1 MKITDDDIDSI
12 DNATPLELFYRG
24 IRNEQTKLSYENQLK
39 YILCDVCENLL
50 NGTFGERAAELVERV
65 RKDPDWGCKLMLKI
79 VMGWSEKAKLDP
91 LDPEYVNPG
100 SIKQYMCT
108 VKKLLDMNDV
118 ALPWKR
124 IYATY
129 PEVGR
134 DGDARGWLLS
144 EIQTMLAHTT
154 CVQTKAAILVLA
166 SSGMRAGGMQ
176 LKWND
181 INPIYR
187 IGGRLV
193 DGRDAQ
199 ELQGIDNPV
208 CASVRVY
215 QGSPEEYTTFI
226 TPEAYRALMEH
237 AAEHEG
243 KIGRVLKPDDPVFTK
258 KQKYGTPVDGNTMSC
273 WMSRLVQK
281 AGVRNAYTK
290 KSRRYNVPIVH
301 GFRRFWN
308 KTYADNRI
316 GNMPASSLTM
326 KEYMI
331 GHRGAMPMDRNYYQT
346 NVTSLAEE
354 YLHVVDALTI
364 DEVERLRITNYR
376 KDEKIRELE
385 AENDERMREMQ
396 SHGDER
402 IERLE
407 AMIQNMAKRL
417 GVCQRHMPSCCKGCG
432 SADRGID
439 Q

>member
-12 DNATPLELFYRG
+12 DNAAPIELFYRG
-24 IRNEQTKLSYENQLK
+24 IRNEQTKLSYKIQLK

-50 NGTFGERAAELVERV
+50 NGTFEERAAELVERI
-65 RKDPDWGCKLMLKI
+65 RKDPDWGYKLMLKMA
-79 VMGWSEKAKLDP
+79 MGWGKKAKLDP

-100 SIKQYMCT
+100 SIKQYICAA
-108 VKKLLDMNDV
+108 KKLLDMNDV

-124 IYATY
+124 VYATY
-129 PEVGR
+129 PEAGR
-134 DGDARGWLLS
+134 DGDARGWLLP

-154 CVQTKAAILVLA
+154 SVQIKAAILVLA

-176 LKWND
+176 LKWGD

-187 IGGRLV
+187 VDGRLV

-199 ELQGIDNPV
+199 ELQGIGGPV

-215 QGSPEEYTTFI
+215 QGSSEEYITFI
-226 TPEAYRALMEH
+226 TPEAYRALMKH
-237 AAEHEG
+237 AAEDEQR
-243 KIGRVLKPDDPVFTK
+243 IGRALNPDDPVFTK

-273 WMSRLVQK
+273 WMSSLVQK
-281 AGVRNAYTK
+281 AGVRKAHTK

-316 GNMPASSLTM
+316 GNAPASSLTL

-364 DEVERLRITNYR
+364 DEVERLRIANER
-376 KDEKIRELE
+376 KDEKIRKLE
-385 AENDERMREMQ
+385 AESDERMREMQ
-396 SHGDER
+396 KQSNER
-402 IERLE
+402 IGRLE
-407 AMIQNMAKRL
+407 AMIQNMVKRL
-417 GVCQRHMPSCCKGCG
+417 DSLT
-432 SADRGID
+432 S
-439 Q
+439 

>member
-12 DNATPLELFYRG
+12 DNATPIELFYRG
-24 IRNEQTKLSYENQLK
+24 IRNEQTKLSYEIQLK

-50 NGTFGERAAELVERV
+50 SGTFGERAAELVERV
-65 RKDPDWGCKLMLKI
+65 RKYPDWGCKLMLKM
-79 VMGWSEKAKLDP
+79 VMGWGKKAKLDP

-118 ALPWKR
+118 VLPWKR
-124 IYATY
+124 IYAMY
-129 PEVGR
+129 PEAGR

-144 EIQTMLAHTT
+144 EIQAMLAHTT
-154 CVQTKAAILVLA
+154 SVQTKAAILVLA

-176 LKWND
+176 LKWGD

-187 IGGRLV
+187 VDGRLV

-199 ELQGIDNPV
+199 ELQGIGNPV

-215 QGSPEEYTTFI
+215 QGSSEEYITFI
-226 TPEAYRALMEH
+226 TPEAYRTLMKH
-237 AAEHEG
+237 AAEYEE
-243 KIGRVLKPDDPVFTK
+243 KIGRMLNPDDPVFTK
-258 KQKYGTPVDGNTMSC
+258 KQKHGTPVDGNTMSC
-273 WMSRLVQK
+273 WLSRLVQK
-281 AGVRNAYTK
+281 AGVRKAHTK

-316 GNMPASSLTM
+316 GNAPASSLTL

-364 DEVERLRITNYR
+364 DEAERLRIANER
-376 KDEKIRELE
+376 KDAKIRELE
-385 AENDERMREMQ
+385 AENDKRMREIQ
-396 SHGDER
+396 KHSDER

-407 AMIQNMAKRL
+407 TMIQNMAKRL
-417 GVCQRHMPSCCKGCG
+417 DFLTP
-432 SADRGID
+432 
-439 Q
+439 